1 MIDPAQLDDDQGASQ
16 PLHVLLVDEDV
27 AELKRTGLRL
37 LEAGYVVSRRR
48 GAGALLETIAR
59 VRPDLILLDPLIL
72 GLDFAELSRC
82 CRALQGPRIALHT
95 KVLRRVLHGAISFKD
110 VVGVI
115 QKTDDDQDF
124 QYAFQEL
131 TKNVLPS
138 LSLAP
143 RVDSLSPAASGT
155 HVIGPLNAPR
165 AESLPPAASGTHLVG
180 VARTLPFEPRV
191 RRGS

>member
-1 MIDPAQLDDDQGASQ
+1 MIDSAHLDDDQGATQS
-16 PLHVLLVDEDV
+16 LHVLLVDDD
-27 AELKRTGLRL
+27 ADELKRTGLRL

-59 VRPDLILLDPLIL
+59 VRPDLILIDPLSR

-82 CRALQGPRIALHT
+82 CRALQGPRIVLHT

-110 VVGVI
+110 VAGVI

-124 QYAFQEL
+124 QYGFQEL
-131 TKNVLPS
+131 TKNVQPS
-138 LSLAP
+138 LSVAP
-143 RVDSLSPAASGT
+143 RPDSLSPAASGS
-155 HVIGPLNAPR
+155 HVIGPLNTPR
-165 AESLPPAASGTHLVG
+165 AESLPPAASGTHLIG
-180 VARTLPFEPRV
+180 GARTFAFEPRA